1 MIAVVPA
8 KALGAAKS
16 RLLPHLGRDA
26 VARLALAMLGD
37 LLATLGQVTALSR
50 VAVVTPDG
58 ELAEAARRAGAE
70 ALLRPDPG
78 LNPAV
83 EAAAAE
89 LAPDPA
95 EGALVVLGDV
105 AGALPEEIEQLL
117 GAVEGR
123 GVALAPSSDG
133 GSSALVR
140 LPRDLIPA
148 GFGPGS
154 AKVHRD
160 LAARAGAPFREVP
173 LPSLAIDVDEPADLE
188 AFLARPGGGAR
199 TRALLRELGVGQT
212 R

>member
-1 MIAVVPA
+1 MPA